1 MQYDNT
7 NSGVL
12 FKNQSENEK
21 APAYKGKINV
31 DGKDYELAAWIR
43 EGKSGKF
50 MSLKVQEP
58 RQKQAPAPQKDF
70 NDMEDDVPWSI
81 DLTAPIAILELLAEH
96 DTTSVSAILWSLRD
110 VLTEQQEK
118 LDELTENL
126 MHTYR
131 KQMGIK

>member
-1 MQYDNT
+1 MYDNT

-43 EGKSGKF
+43 EGKNGKF

-58 RQKQAPAPQKDF
+58 RQKQAPQKDF
-70 NDMEDDVPWSI
+70 NDMEDDVPW
-81 DLTAPIAILELLAEH
+81 
-96 DTTSVSAILWSLRD
+96 
-110 VLTEQQEK
+110 
-118 LDELTENL
+118 
-126 MHTYR
+126 
-131 KQMGIK
+131 

>member
-1 MQYDNT
+1 MYDNT

-58 RQKQAPAPQKDF
+58 RQKQAPQKDF
-70 NDMEDDVPWSI
+70 DDMEDHVPW
-81 DLTAPIAILELLAEH
+81 
-96 DTTSVSAILWSLRD
+96 
-110 VLTEQQEK
+110 
-118 LDELTENL
+118 
-126 MHTYR
+126 
-131 KQMGIK
+131 

>member
-1 MQYDNT
+1 MYDNT

-43 EGKSGKF
+43 EGKNGKF

-58 RQKQAPAPQKDF
+58 RQKQAPQKDF
-70 NDMEDDVPWSI
+70 DDMEDDVPW
-81 DLTAPIAILELLAEH
+81 
-96 DTTSVSAILWSLRD
+96 
-110 VLTEQQEK
+110 
-118 LDELTENL
+118 
-126 MHTYR
+126 
-131 KQMGIK
+131 

>member
-1 MQYDNT
+1 MYDNT

-58 RQKQAPAPQKDF
+58 RQKQAPQKGF
-70 NDMEDDVPWSI
+70 NDMEDDVPW
-81 DLTAPIAILELLAEH
+81 
-96 DTTSVSAILWSLRD
+96 
-110 VLTEQQEK
+110 
-118 LDELTENL
+118 
-126 MHTYR
+126 
-131 KQMGIK
+131 

>member
-58 RQKQAPAPQKDF
+58 RQKQAPQKDF
-70 NDMEDDVPWSI
+70 NDMEDDVPW
-81 DLTAPIAILELLAEH
+81 
-96 DTTSVSAILWSLRD
+96 
-110 VLTEQQEK
+110 
-118 LDELTENL
+118 
-126 MHTYR
+126 
-131 KQMGIK
+131 

>member
-1 MQYDNT
+1 MEYDNT

-50 MSLKVQEP
+50 LSLKVQEP
-58 RQKQAPAPQKDF
+58 RQKQAPQKDF
-70 NDMEDDVPWSI
+70 DDIGDDVPW
-81 DLTAPIAILELLAEH
+81 
-96 DTTSVSAILWSLRD
+96 
-110 VLTEQQEK
+110 
-118 LDELTENL
+118 
-126 MHTYR
+126 
-131 KQMGIK
+131 

>member
-1 MQYDNT
+1 MYDNT

-58 RQKQAPAPQKDF
+58 RQKQAPQKDF
-70 NDMEDDVPWSI
+70 DSMEDDVPW
-81 DLTAPIAILELLAEH
+81 
-96 DTTSVSAILWSLRD
+96 
-110 VLTEQQEK
+110 
-118 LDELTENL
+118 
-126 MHTYR
+126 
-131 KQMGIK
+131 